1 MRTVCLTAF
10 LVLILATPALADPDW
25 KEVGQAL
32 GKPGSELPGGIYRIG
47 LPRFDLK
54 VTLDGVNLKPAFA
67 LGGWVAFEQMG
78 DRAMVMG
85 DLVLTENEV
94 GPVMQKFEQSG
105 IEIAALHNHLLRS
118 NPSTLYMHVVGQ
130 GDAVKLAQELHD
142 GLALSKTP
150 FAASAPLEAT
160 PAIEETMADLDK
172 IMGAHASANG
182 GVVQYSFPRAETIT
196 DNGMPVPP
204 AMGSAIAINFQLS
217 GANKAAIT
225 GDFVLTA
232 DEVNPVL
239 QTLRKN
245 GIEITALHSHMLNEQ
260 PRLFF
265 MHFWANDNAK
275 KLASGL
281 RTALDKVNLASQGSN
296 SVAPS

>member
-10 LVLILATPALADPDW
+10 LVLMLATPALADPDW

-54 VTLDGVNLKPAFA
+54 VTLDGVDLKPTFA

-78 DRAMVMG
+78 VRAMVMG

-94 GPVMQKFEQSG
+94 GPVMQKLEQSG
-105 IEIAALHNHLLRS
+105 IEITALHNHLLRS

-225 GDFVLTA
+225 GDFVLLA
-232 DEVNPVL
+232 QEVNPVL
-239 QTLRKN
+239 RVLRDS
-245 GIEITALHSHMLNEQ
+245 GIEVTALHSHMLNEE
-260 PRLFF
+260 PRLYF
-265 MHFWANDNAK
+265 MHFWANDDAK
-275 KLASGL
+275 KLARGL
-281 RTALDKVNLASQGSN
+281 RAALDQLNHKKV
-296 SVAPS
+296 